1 MRLPCLL
8 LAALTTVASAQT
20 IPRKQVVE
28 DLRLDG
34 VAEDFP
40 TAPRVFVGPHGQ
52 IAVWISE
59 DQSVRLYDSTGAKV
73 AALGRR
79 GSGPGESRL
88 ANAMG
93 FKADTFW
100 TYDLRN
106 KRLMF
111 VTPGG
116 KLLRHDVLRP
126 ELNLG
131 ASLDSTREDRRGAM
145 YSFNPVMIAPNGQ
158 MVGYAFEVVGRDED
172 GRTKQEQ
179 SFLLTDL
186 DGSHRKRV
194 GAQVRSPMPTQVE
207 VRLDEKRFAVA
218 GIPFLT
224 YPGMVY
230 STNGTRYGA
239 VTHTF
244 SERGGTYNVIIVK
257 TNGDT
262 VFSRSYPF
270 TGKPIPAAIRDSAID
285 RIRFLKTYEPKIQAA
300 LSDLARPLTPRV
312 YRAVEG
318 LVIGRDN
325 TTWLTM
331 RADGATREVV
341 ALNDKGDSILAV
353 RIPAN
358 AELKEASLTTLWVVE
373 KDADD
378 LPSVVRYRIK

>member
-1 MRLPCLL
+1 MRLGCLPL
-8 LAALTTVASAQT
+8 LALALSASAQSP
-20 IPRKQVVE
+20 PRKQILE
-28 DLRLDG
+28 NLRLDG

-52 IAVWISE
+52 IAVWVSE
-59 DQSVRLYDSTGAKV
+59 DQSVRLYDSTGAKI
-73 AALGRR
+73 AAFGRR

-100 TYDLRN
+100 TYDLRA

-111 VTPGG
+111 VTPAG
-116 KLLRHDVLRP
+116 KLLRHEVLRP

-145 YSFNPVMIAPNGQ
+145 YSFNPIMIAPNGQ
-158 MVGYAFEVVGRDED
+158 MIGYAFQVVGRDEN
-172 GRTKQEQ
+172 GRAKQEQ
-179 SFLLTDL
+179 SFLLTDM
-186 DGSHRKRV
+186 DGANRRRI
-194 GAQVRSPMPTQVE
+194 GAQARSPMPTQVE
-207 VRLDEKRFAVA
+207 VPLDEKRFAVA

-230 STNGTRYGA
+230 GTNGTRYAA

-244 SERGGTYNVIIVK
+244 TERGGTYTVIVVK

-262 VFSRSYPF
+262 VFSRGYPF
-270 TGKPIPAAIRDSAID
+270 SGKPIPAAIRDSAIE

-300 LSDLARPLTPRV
+300 LSDLVKPLTPRV

-325 TTWLTM
+325 TTWLSM
-331 RADGATREVV
+331 RPEGTTKEVV
-341 ALNDKGDSILAV
+341 ALNDKGDPILSV

-378 LPSVVRYRIK
+378 LPSIVRYRIK

>member
-1 MRLPCLL
+1 MRLRCLPL
-8 LAALTTVASAQT
+8 LALALSASAQT
-20 IPRKQVVE
+20 PPRKQIVE

-34 VAEDFP
+34 AAEDFP

-52 IAVWISE
+52 IAVWVSE
-59 DQSVRLYDSTGAKV
+59 DQSVRLYDSTGAKI
-73 AALGRR
+73 AAIGRQ

-106 KRLMF
+106 QRLMF
-111 VTPGG
+111 VTPTG
-116 KLLRHDVLRP
+116 KLLRHEVLRP

-158 MVGYAFEVVGRDED
+158 LVAYAFEVVGRDES
-172 GRTKQEQ
+172 GRTRQQQ
-179 SFLLTDL
+179 SFLLADL
-186 DGSHRKRV
+186 DGANRKRV
-194 GAQVRSPMPTQVE
+194 GTQVRSPAPTQVDL
-207 VRLDEKRFAVA
+207 RIDEKRTAYA

-224 YPGMVY
+224 YPSMVY
-230 STNGTRYGA
+230 STNGTRFGTF
-239 VTHTF
+239 THTF
-244 SERGGTYNVIIVK
+244 NGGGGTYNVIVVK

-262 VFSRSYPF
+262 VFSRTYPF
-270 TGKPIPAAIRDSAID
+270 TGKPIPAAIRDSAIE
-285 RIRFLKTYEPKIQAA
+285 RIRFLKTYEPRIQAA
-300 LSDLARPLTPRV
+300 LSDLVKPLTPRV

-325 TTWLTM
+325 TTWLSM
-331 RADGATREVV
+331 RADGSTKEVV
-341 ALNDKGDSILAV
+341 ALNDKGDPILSV
-353 RIPAN
+353 RIPSN
-358 AELKEASLTTLWVVE
+358 AELKEASLTMLWVVE

-378 LPSVVRYRIK
+378 LPSVVRYRIR